1 METIYYRRVDTKIGR
16 LLIASTRHGLCGI
29 ALPGEPEENFIDG
42 LKKACGECSLWD
54 EDGMGEKSSINSK
67 AREELLL
74 YFESKLKRF
83 TVPLDMKGTDFQK
96 KVWKELVNIP
106 YGKTASYGGIAKAIG
121 KPLASRAV
129 GGANHKNPIPIVV
142 PCHRVIG
149 GDGSMVGYG
158 GGLELKKMLLDLESG
173 ILNC

>member
-16 LLIASTRHGLCGI
+16 LMIASTQDGLCSI
-29 ALPGEPEENFIDG
+29 ALPGETEGNFIDR
-42 LKKACGECSLWD
+42 LKKTCGECSLWD
-54 EDGMGEKSSINSK
+54 EDRMGEKSSINSK
-67 AREELLL
+67 ARAELLL
-74 YFESKLKRF
+74 YFERKLKQF

-96 KVWKELVNIP
+96 KVWQELVRIP
-106 YGKTASYGGIAKAIG
+106 YGKTASYGSIAKAVG

-129 GGANHKNPIPIVV
+129 GGANNKNPIPIVV

-158 GGLELKKMLLDLESG
+158 GGLELKKMLLDMESG
-173 ILNC
+173 N